1 VNWET
6 AKSWLIVAFFILDV
20 VLGWQFIESRRE
32 MSGYAES
39 ETDLLA
45 NTRTLLAEHG
55 FSLDTEVPSVHDA
68 LPLLAANYA
77 SVPLLKLVPTAFH
90 GEKTA
95 ELQPLMGTAVTA
107 DGKIQ
112 VVDDGRWQVQY
123 IHPVSWNDSKGKV
136 PPSFI
141 WRPGDY
147 IRDSASDLPT
157 TIRYVRKYQ
166 NYPIFDAAVEIH
178 VTGNRV
184 YSYTQTAIDNI
195 HAVGPSQP
203 IISAI
208 DALTSLANSVDKT
221 NEPDDNKIRYIT
233 LGYKQKIAVNPESD
247 GQETDNYWF
256 PVWRIVTGSQEYFI
270 NAFTG
275 EVSSND

>member
-1 VNWET
+1 MNWET
-6 AKSWLIVAFFILDV
+6 AKSWLIVAFFFLDI
-20 VLGWQFIESRRE
+20 VLGWQLVESRRE

-55 FSLDTEVPSVHDA
+55 FSLDAEVPSVHDPM
-68 LPLLAANYA
+68 PLISATYV
-77 SVPLLKLVPTAFH
+77 SVPMHELIPVAFH
-90 GEKTA
+90 GKKA
-95 ELQPLMGTAVTA
+95 ANIQPLMGTAETA

-112 VVDDGRWQVQY
+112 VLDDGRWQVQY
-123 IHPVSWNDSKGKV
+123 SASVLWNDAKGKV
-136 PPSFI
+136 PPPFV
-141 WRPGDY
+141 WHPAEY
-147 IRDSASDLPT
+147 TRDSVSDLPS
-157 TIRYVRKYQ
+157 TIRFIRKYQ
-166 NYPIFDAAVEIH
+166 NYPVFDATIEVH

-184 YSYTQTAIDNI
+184 FSYTQTAIDHI

-203 IISAI
+203 VISAI

-221 NEPDDNKIRYIT
+221 NEPDDNKIRNIT
-233 LGYKQKIAVNPESD
+233 LGYKQKIAVKPDSE
-247 GQETDNYWF
+247 GQESDNYWF

-270 NAFTG
+270 NALTG